1 MICKK
6 CGGRLNRGNIC
17 PTCGFDNCYSTDQ
30 LPESL
35 LIIDRLE
42 RADAPEEVDFSG
54 WTDIHK
60 EVQLE
65 NREHPVLPV
74 DEKPELAAD
83 KKTDETSWS
92 AGVQDERRKNEPVH
106 ITPKKGGVYI
116 EKRKS
121 VQNSP
126 LRSDRRQNDQNGQ
139 DVTDDRRHGTRQGD
153 ASESEKHVRQDG
165 TRQKRT
171 QNKHRFPVIPV
182 ILGLCVSVL
191 LCLLAVKLL
200 SKPVSGDDRS
210 LQAAA
215 VAVETETEA
224 EGKGTV
230 ILNRISESDKMKKET
245 DEGAAVVKIQESR
258 SHETENDMSKDAS
271 SGTTAGGTAS
281 YGYGFA
287 MTESESETEMTGYG
301 TEPSVYRGYR

>member
-1 MICKK
+1 M
-6 CGGRLNRGNIC
+6 
-17 PTCGFDNCYSTDQ
+17 
-30 LPESL
+30 
-35 LIIDRLE
+35 IIDRLE
-42 RADAPEEVDFSG
+42 RADTPEEVDFSG
-54 WTDIHK
+54 WTDTHK
-60 EVQLE
+60 EAQLE

-74 DEKPELAAD
+74 DEKPELVAD
-83 KKTDETSWS
+83 RKPDKTSQS

-116 EKRKS
+116 EKRRPA
-121 VQNSP
+121 QNSP
-126 LRSDRRQNDQNGQ
+126 LRSDGRQNDRNGQ

-153 ASESEKHVRQDG
+153 ASESEK
-165 TRQKRT
+165 
-171 QNKHRFPVIPV
+171 RFPVIPV
-182 ILGLCVSVL
+182 ILGLCVSVF

-301 TEPSVYRGYR
+301 PEPYVYRGYR

>member
-30 LPESL
+30 LPEDL

-60 EVQLE
+60 EAQLE
-65 NREHPVLPV
+65 NQEHPVLPV
-74 DEKPELAAD
+74 DEKPELVAD
-83 KKTDETSWS
+83 RKPDKTSQS

-116 EKRKS
+116 EKRRPA
-121 VQNSP
+121 QNSP
-126 LRSDRRQNDQNGQ
+126 LRSDGRKNDQNGQ
-139 DVTDDRRHGTRQGD
+139 DVIDDRRHGTRQGD
-153 ASESEKHVRQDG
+153 ASESEK
-165 TRQKRT
+165 
-171 QNKHRFPVIPV
+171 RFPVIPV

-210 LQAAA
+210 MQAAA
-215 VAVETETEA
+215 MAVETETETETEA
-224 EGKGTV
+224 EGKSSAV
-230 ILNRISESDKMKKET
+230 LNPISETEKIKKET
-245 DEGAAVVKIQESR
+245 DERSSVVKIQESR
-258 SHETENDMSKDAS
+258 SHETENNMSKDAS

-287 MTESESETEMTGYG
+287 MTESESESETEMTGYG